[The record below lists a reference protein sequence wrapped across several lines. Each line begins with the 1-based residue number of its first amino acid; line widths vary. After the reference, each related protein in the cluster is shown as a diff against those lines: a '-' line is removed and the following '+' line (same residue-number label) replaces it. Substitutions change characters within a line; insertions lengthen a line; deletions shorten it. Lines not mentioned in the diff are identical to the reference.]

1 MVSSDFI
8 PVTIGGITLF
18 AFLLRS
24 KAHGLRGQKERQLR
38 RFYEF
43 FAGGGMARAGLGVG
57 WKCLLANDFDAKK
70 GASYIRNW
78 GSDHLIVDDIRNL
91 SPDDMPDQPDL
102 IWGSFPCQD
111 LSLAG
116 LGGGLKGARSG
127 TFWPFVHHIQTL
139 RDENRAPAVIALEN
153 VLGTL
158 TSHQGKDFTAICR
171 ALRDLGYRFG
181 AIVMDAALF
190 VPQSR
195 PRLIIVAMRADLPMP
210 VGIIRQAP
218 QVPWH
223 TKGLRNAYD
232 SLPKTLQK
240 QWLWWDMPK
249 PAERILRFA
258 DLVED
263 RPASTKWHT
272 KSETRALLSMMSEVN
287 LAKVETAKSAGVRM
301 VGTIYKRTRV
311 EHGIKVQRAEVRFDE
326 IAGCLRTPAGGS
338 SRQLIMVVEN
348 SSIRSRL
355 ISTRETARLMGLPE
369 TYILP
374 DRYNEAY
381 HLTGDGVAVPVV
393 RYLSQHLFEP
403 LIPAAQSARV

>member
-1 MVSSDFI
+1 M
-8 PVTIGGITLF
+8 
-18 AFLLRS
+18 
-24 KAHGLRGQKERQLR
+24 R

-240 QWLWWDMPK
+240 QWLWWEMPK